1 MIPDRRRYNRHSGEE
16 NLACFTNSVKN
27 VLSITPN
34 QAERNSYD
42 LFNLRLGLRADRFD
56 IESFV
61 ENLCN
66 EKYATGAIGS
76 VAIRQS
82 FGVSDLVD
90 VGATRRFG
98 IRAGMRF

>member
-1 MIPDRRRYNRHSGEE
+1 M
-16 NLACFTNSVKN
+16 KN

-34 QAERNSYD
+34 QAQRNSYD
-42 LFNLRLGLRADRFD
+42 LLNIGLGLRADRFD
-56 IESFV
+56 IEGFV

-82 FGVSDLVD
+82 FGVSDVVD
-90 VGATRRFG
+90 VGATGRFR
-98 IRAGMRF
+98 IRARMRF

>member
-1 MIPDRRRYNRHSGEE
+1 MIPDRRRYKRHSGEE
-16 NLACFTNSVKN
+16 NLARFTSSVKN

-34 QAERNSYD
+34 QAQRNSYD

-56 IESFV
+56 VEGFV

-90 VGATRRFG
+90 VGATHRFG
-98 IRAGMRF
+98 IRARM